1 MNEQSILNLDLDFE
15 MLDKKYYLKLAGK
28 RLKTKEGNEIY
39 CNSLMNLK
47 AVQDDYKIAR
57 FKSKWIN
64 LASSYVDFVANDKS
78 IKGAKDQI
86 KSYFKNDLLFYLDK
100 PNSEFYAYQVEKYVN
115 LIDQFVEKIKAD
127 QKIIPTTDLG
137 TIRIKPETL
146 AKLDELIEQLT
157 HQQLFIALFLTR
169 ISTSSILTLLYLLD
183 ELNVEEFYS
192 IAFYSELDK
201 LNKANDAEESK
212 RLEIIKQ
219 ELEILNYFKE
229 N

>member
-1 MNEQSILNLDLDFE
+1 MNKQSILNLDLDFE
-15 MLDKKYYLKLAGK
+15 MVDKKYYLTLAGK

-78 IKGAKDQI
+78 IEGAKDQI

-100 PNSEFYAYQVEKYVN
+100 PNSEFYAYQAEKYVT
-115 LIDQFVEKIKAD
+115 LIDQFVAKVKAD

-137 TIRIKPETL
+137 TVRIKPETL
-146 AKLDELIEQLT
+146 AKLDELIEELSL
-157 HQQLFIALFLTR
+157 QQLFIALFLTR

-183 ELNVEEFYS
+183 ELSVEEFYNT
-192 IAFYSELDK
+192 AFYSELDK
-201 LNKANDAEESK
+201 LNKANDAEEAK

>member
-1 MNEQSILNLDLDFE
+1 MNKQSILNLDLDFE
-15 MLDKKYYLKLAGK
+15 MVDKKYYLTLAGK

-39 CNSLMNLK
+39 CTSLMNLK
-47 AVQDDYKIAR
+47 AVQDDYKITR

-78 IKGAKDQI
+78 IDGAKEQI

-100 PNSEFYAYQVEKYVN
+100 PNSEFYAYQAEKYVK
-115 LIDQFVEKIKAD
+115 LIDLFVEKIKSD

-137 TIRIKPETL
+137 TVRIKPETL
-146 AKLDELIEQLT
+146 SKLDELIEALT

-169 ISTSSILTLLYLLD
+169 ISTSSILTLLYLTN
-183 ELNVEEFYS
+183 ELSVEEFYS

-201 LNKANDAEESK
+201 LNKANDDEEAR

-219 ELEILNYFKE
+219 ELDILNYFKE

>member
-1 MNEQSILNLDLDFE
+1 MNKQSILNLDLDFE
-15 MLDKKYYLKLAGK
+15 MVDKKYYLTLAGK

-78 IKGAKDQI
+78 IEGAKDQI

-100 PNSEFYAYQVEKYVN
+100 PNSEFYAYQAEKYVT
-115 LIDQFVEKIKAD
+115 LIDQFVAKIKAD

-137 TIRIKPETL
+137 TVRIKPETL
-146 AKLDELIEQLT
+146 AKLDELIEELSL
-157 HQQLFIALFLTR
+157 QQLFIALFLTR

>member
-1 MNEQSILNLDLDFE
+1 MNKQSILNLDLDFE
-15 MLDKKYYLKLAGK
+15 MVDKKYYLTLAGK

-47 AVQDDYKIAR
+47 AVQDDYKISR

-78 IKGAKDQI
+78 IEGAKDQI

-100 PNSEFYAYQVEKYVN
+100 PNSEFYAYQAEKYVT
-115 LIDQFVEKIKAD
+115 LIDQFVAKIKAD

-146 AKLDELIEQLT
+146 AKLDELIEELSL
-157 HQQLFIALFLTR
+157 QQLFIALFLTR

-183 ELNVEEFYS
+183 ELSVEEFYS
-192 IAFYSELDK
+192 TAFYSELDK
-201 LNKANDAEESK
+201 LNKANDAEEAK

>member
-1 MNEQSILNLDLDFE
+1 
-15 MLDKKYYLKLAGK
+15 
-28 RLKTKEGNEIY
+28 
-39 CNSLMNLK
+39 MNLK

-78 IKGAKDQI
+78 IEGAKDQI

-100 PNSEFYAYQVEKYVN
+100 PNSEFYAYQAEKYVT
-115 LIDQFVEKIKAD
+115 LIDQFVAKIKAD

-137 TIRIKPETL
+137 TVRIKPETL
-146 AKLDELIEQLT
+146 AKLDELIEELSL
-157 HQQLFIALFLTR
+157 QQLFIALFLTR

-183 ELNVEEFYS
+183 ELSVEEFYNT
-192 IAFYSELDK
+192 AFYSELDK
-201 LNKANDAEESK
+201 LNKANDAEEAK

>member
-1 MNEQSILNLDLDFE
+1 MNKQSILNLDLDFE
-15 MLDKKYYLKLAGK
+15 MLDKKYYLTLAGK

-64 LASSYVDFVANDKS
+64 LASSYVDFVENDKS
-78 IKGAKDQI
+78 IEGAKDQI

-100 PNSEFYAYQVEKYVN
+100 PNSEFYAYQAEKYVT
-115 LIDQFVEKIKAD
+115 LIDQFVAKIKAD

-137 TIRIKPETL
+137 TVRIKPETL
-146 AKLDELIEQLT
+146 ARLDELIEELSL
-157 HQQLFIALFLTR
+157 QQLFIALFLTR

-183 ELNVEEFYS
+183 ELSVEEFYN

-201 LNKANDAEESK
+201 LNKANDAEEAK